1 MYSFNSSII
10 METSEAQ
17 LPPNEGEWK
26 RKYEELYERLN
37 RAEEENKKLKRA
49 YEEENKKWQS
59 VLFSREDK
67 IQECKTHKEKLSQK
81 NAKKEEQLKAL
92 ENVLRAVRFTRDS
105 ITDKNVSE
113 KTKNLLLLSL
123 FQYVTPQGITNK
135 ALFNMNPFDF
145 YVSEIK
151 ATKSKSADDQYQV
164 RETQERKV
172 PDIKL

>member
-49 YEEENKKWQS
+49 YEEENKKW
-59 VLFSREDK
+59 DYK
-67 IQECKTHKEKLSQK
+67 IQECKTHKENLSQK

-92 ENVLRAVRFTRDS
+92 ENILQAVRFTRDS

-113 KTKNLLLLSL
+113 NTKNLLLLSL

-135 ALFNMNPFDF
+135 ALFKMNPFDF
-145 YVSEIK
+145 YVSNIK